1 MGGSR
6 NPKCGKTYYV
16 GRSLYMTASYLTPL
30 VLTLNL
36 MPLVSRTLERADPLA
51 GMVAVGVSCRVWV
64 GLTGLQGNYSV
75 CSRRE
80 RVGKGWK

>member
-51 GMVAVGVSCRVWV
+51 GMVAVMGVVSSLGRTDGVA
-64 GLTGLQGNYSV
+64 GQLLGMFET
-75 CSRRE
+75 
-80 RVGKGWK
+80 